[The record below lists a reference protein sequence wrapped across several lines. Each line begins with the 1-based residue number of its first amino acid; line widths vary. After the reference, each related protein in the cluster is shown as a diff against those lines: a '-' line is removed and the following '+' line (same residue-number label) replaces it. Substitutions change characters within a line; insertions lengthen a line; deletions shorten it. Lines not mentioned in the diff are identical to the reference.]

1 MPPYSNLS
9 SPTGLPFSLL
19 STIKEVFH
27 RVVRILS
34 QFRPCS
40 DANSLILPITRS
52 SSLPTSRA
60 ITRMRFYTAS
70 YQWRSQALD
79 CIPLSINSLEIEM
92 QSYQPRPPVSLGK
105 TILSLSF
112 QIVVALALSSSM
124 GQTHHV
130 LPIDIVKISMIM
142 AFAASFSGIFLRSSY
157 PKMANI
163 IENIGSLIAAV
174 GFFIMTSIFLPG
186 NLYWVTWLACAFSL
200 LAFFSSL
207 GKS

>member
-19 STIKEVFH
+19 STIKEIF
-27 RVVRILS
+27 IS
-34 QFRPCS
+34 TNFSCP
-40 DANSLILPITRS
+40 
-52 SSLPTSRA
+52 
-60 ITRMRFYTAS
+60 
-70 YQWRSQALD
+70 YQNEWRSQALD

-124 GQTHHV
+124 GQAHHV

-174 GFFIMTSIFLPG
+174 GFFKMTSIFLPG

>member
-92 QSYQPRPPVSLGK
+92 QSYQPRPPVSL
-105 TILSLSF
+105 
-112 QIVVALALSSSM
+112 
-124 GQTHHV
+124 
-130 LPIDIVKISMIM
+130 
-142 AFAASFSGIFLRSSY
+142 ASFSGIFLRSSY